1 MRSFF
6 APISLPFFFFLGA
19 ILIGAT
25 LLHTPFCCQGDG
37 ISWLDALFTATS
49 AVCVTGLIVVDT
61 GQEFTRAGQTVILML
76 IQMGGLGIMTFTS
89 LTFFLWK
96 KRVSLTDRI
105 AVGQSLLNDSG
116 FHLGRFL
123 VQVVTVTLMIE
134 LVGALVLF
142 LADPQGFSPFSA
154 LFHAISAFCNAGFSL
169 YSDSLLGY
177 QSDWMVNL
185 TMILLIILGGL
196 GFAVLVEGKNIFLT
210 RLRRPG
216 KRIQKSWHFTVVIQ
230 TSLFLII
237 AGWIYI
243 YCAEF
248 LGRNGEISCQ
258 QALLASLFQS
268 VTCRTAGFNS
278 LDLSVMTN
286 ASLFFMIFLMF
297 VGGAPGSC
305 AGGTK
310 VTSFRILVAFIRAQ
324 ISGRDQAVIGKY
336 AVDRESVNKSLTLL
350 FFSLALIFLCLIA
363 LDFTEGGNVPH
374 TQARGQFLEI
384 LFETVSAFGT
394 AGLSTGLTS
403 KLSPPGRII
412 IMFLMFVGRL
422 GPLVL
427 LSSLQSMRTKVL
439 FSQPEVKLSV
449 G

>member
-6 APISLPFFFFLGA
+6 APISLPVFFFLGA
-19 ILIGAT
+19 ILVGAA
-25 LLHTPFCCQGDG
+25 LLHTSWSCQGEV

-105 AVGQSLLNDSG
+105 AVGQSLLHDSG

-123 VQVVTVTLMIE
+123 VQIVTVTLMIE
-134 LVGALVLF
+134 LIGALFLF
-142 LADPQGFSPFSA
+142 LADPEGFSPFSA

-169 YSDSLLGY
+169 YSDSLVGY
-177 QSDWMVNL
+177 QSNWLVNL
-185 TMILLIILGGL
+185 TIILLIILGGL
-196 GFAVLVEGKNIFLT
+196 GFAVIVEGKDLLAGW
-210 RLRRPG
+210 R
-216 KRIQKSWHFTVVIQ
+216 KSQEQVQKSWHFSVVMQ
-230 TSLFLII
+230 TTIFLII

-248 LGRNGEISCQ
+248 LGSKGEIGWHK
-258 QALLASLFQS
+258 AILTSLFQS

-286 ASLFFMIFLMF
+286 ASLVFMIFLMF

-310 VTSFRILVAFIRAQ
+310 VTTFRILVAFTRAQ
-324 ISGRDQAVIGKY
+324 ISGREQAVIGRY

-350 FFSLALIFLCLIA
+350 FFSLALIFLCVIA

-374 TQARGQFLEI
+374 NQARGQFLEI

-394 AGLSTGLTS
+394 AGLSTGFTS
-403 KLSPPGRII
+403 KLSPPGRVI

-427 LSSLQSMRTKVL
+427 LSSIQSMRTKIL
-439 FSQPEVKLSV
+439 FSKPEVKLSV